1 MKEFLENF
9 GVFFIIF
16 LGLIIVLSIIIGLGL
31 LIITYTSG
39 ILQVVFVVLLI
50 AIALS
55 FIFATL
61 QAILS

>member
-1 MKEFLENF
+1 MRDFLVSF
-9 GVFFIIF
+9 FMFFIIF
-16 LGLIIVLSIIIGLGL
+16 LGIVIVLAIILGLGW

-39 ILQVVFVVLLI
+39 ILQVIFVVLLM

-55 FIFATL
+55 FIFASL